1 MVDLSQFI
9 PSQRAFGGDTP
20 ELDPE
25 LLRRVQ
31 KPTRYLG
38 GELGQVKK
46 HLPDMDCVV
55 GLSYPDLYEIGMSHI
70 GLKILYSILNA
81 DPRCAAE
88 RVYAVA
94 PDMEAQLRARNLP
107 LRTLENRVPLKDLD
121 VLGFTLQYEL
131 SYSNLL
137 QVLDLGG
144 IPLDAADRTEAHP
157 LVIAG
162 GPCAFNPE
170 PLADVLDAVCL
181 GDGEGTIVAVVEAV
195 RRWKAGGARHR
206 MELLESLTR
215 IPGVYVPAFY
225 DVAYHDDGRVAS
237 VTPTRGLPP
246 RILKAIVP
254 DLDASPFVTAMPVPF
269 MKIVHDRVGVEIQR
283 GCMRGCRFC
292 QAGYIYRPERQRS
305 PETIQRLVREGLAAT
320 GIEEYSL
327 LSLSA
332 GDYNCMEP
340 LLTALMDEH
349 EQTRSG
355 ISLPSMRLETLSP
368 GIMDQINRVR
378 KTSFTVAPEAA
389 SDRLRAVI
397 NKVIDEDVLIDMV
410 GEVFQRGWKS
420 LKFYFMLGLP
430 TEQMD
435 DLQAMVDLGARCLRR
450 ARRHQGGANITIS
463 VSSFVPKSHTP
474 FQWARQIPLDEI
486 RHKQDFL
493 RRELRQAKLGFR
505 WHDSRSSV
513 MEGIY
518 SRGDRRSGKALRR
531 AYELGARLDGWQEEF
546 RGNEARWYQAFEE
559 TGLDP
564 AFFNQRRR
572 DATEVFPWHHV
583 DIGMKPEWLWADW
596 MDSLEAGFVP
606 DCTTEPCYDCGVCD
620 HGTIHNRV
628 YDVRTKGEE
637 QLHRVRKPYGISRKA
652 EDPQFVAMPRPP
664 GKKGNNVADA
674 VPPQGM
680 APGSQPARANR
691 AAHAARAAAPPSEPV
706 DRVVPHGHEASKV
719 GGNSTVPFADV
730 FDTRLPPEFRIKVE
744 ARYGKV
750 GALVHLGH
758 LEVMAAFKR
767 ALRRIDAPVLW
778 SQGFHPQI
786 KMTFTPPLPSGMA
799 SVAEYLDIELKRPVD
814 VAAFGAALQRAMPD
828 ELPVYGV
835 REVPID
841 RPSVT
846 ALVSG
851 WVYRVVPPEGVD
863 GGPAARAFLAKGSIP
878 VEHTTKK
885 GKTRTV
891 DLRKAITSLTE
902 DAPGWS
908 LGLPAVGA
916 GARVRD
922 LVAAIWGDA
931 AAGGVNGWTVVRAAT
946 LFAEGPAMKGA
957 PQEARP

>member
-1 MVDLSQFI
+1 MVDLSTFI
-9 PSQRAFGGDTP
+9 PAQRAFGGDTP

-31 KPTRYLG
+31 KASRYLG

-81 DPRCAAE
+81 DPTCAAE

-107 LRTLENRVPLKDLD
+107 LRTLENRVPLGDLD

-131 SYSNLL
+131 SYSNIL

-144 IPLDAADRTEAHP
+144 VPLDAADRTEEHP

-181 GDGEGTIVAVVEAV
+181 GDGEETIVAVVAAV
-195 RRWKAGGARHR
+195 RAWKARGARHR
-206 MELLESLTR
+206 VELLESLTR
-215 IPGVYVPAFY
+215 IPGVYVPRFY
-225 DVAYHDDGRVAS
+225 DVDYLSDGRVAS
-237 VTPTRGLPP
+237 VTPQKGLPS

-254 DLDASPFVTAMPVPF
+254 DLDASPYVTAMPVPF
-269 MKIVHDRVGVEIQR
+269 MKVVHDRVGVEIQR

-305 PETIQRLVREGLAAT
+305 PETIRRLVREGLKAT

-340 LLTALMDEH
+340 LLTSLMDEH
-349 EQTRSG
+349 ERKRSG

-410 GEVFQRGWKS
+410 GEVFKRGWKS
-420 LKFYFMLGLP
+420 LKFYFMIGLP
-430 TEQMD
+430 TEQQD
-435 DLQAMVDLGARCLRR
+435 DLQAMVDLGARCLRQ
-450 ARRHQGGANITIS
+450 ARRHNRGANITIS

-474 FQWARQIPLDEI
+474 FQWSRQIPIDEI
-486 RHKQDFL
+486 KEKQAFL
-493 RRELRQAKLGFR
+493 RRELRHARLGFR
-505 WHDSRSSV
+505 WHDPRSSV
-513 MEGIY
+513 MEGVF

-531 AYELGARLDGWQEEF
+531 AYELGARLDGWQEQLKED
-546 RGNEARWYQAFEE
+546 AWYQAFEE

-564 AFFNQRRR
+564 VFANQRRR
-572 DATEVFPWHHV
+572 DATEVFPWQHI
-583 DIGMKPEWLWADW
+583 DMGMKPEWLWADW

-620 HGTIHNRV
+620 HGVVHNRV
-628 YDVRTKGEE
+628 YDVRTRGQE
-637 QLHRVRKPYGISRKA
+637 QLHRVRKPYGISRKQQ
-652 EDPQFVAMPRPP
+652 DPQFVAMPRPP
-664 GKKGNNVADA
+664 AKKANNVVDA

-680 APGSQPARANR
+680 APGSQPARASR
-691 AAHAARAAAPPSEPV
+691 AAHQERASESTAQGPV
-706 DRVVPHGHEASKV
+706 DRVVPHGHEASRV
-719 GGNSTVPFADV
+719 GATSTVPFADV
-730 FDTRLPPEFRIKVE
+730 FDTRLPPELRIKLEV
-744 ARYGKV
+744 RYGKV

-758 LEVMAAFKR
+758 LELMEAFKR
-767 ALRRIDAPVLW
+767 ALRRMDAPVLW
-778 SQGFHPQI
+778 SQGFRPAM
-786 KMTFTPPLPSGMA
+786 KMSFTPPLPAGMA
-799 SVAEYLDIELKRPVD
+799 SVAEYLDVELKRPVD
-814 VAAFGAALQRAMPD
+814 IAAFSAGFGDAMPN
-828 ELPVYGV
+828 EIPIYGV
-835 REVPID
+835 REVPVK

-851 WVYRVVPPEGVD
+851 WTYRVVPPEGVD
-863 GGPAARAFLAKGSIP
+863 GGPGVAAFLARDAVI
-878 VEHTTKK
+878 VERTSKK
-885 GKTRTV
+885 GVVKEV
-891 DLRKAITSLTE
+891 DLRSSVTSLVPAE
-902 DAPGWS
+902 AGWALS
-908 LGLPAVGA
+908 LPAQGA

-922 LVAAIWGDA
+922 FLGAIWGEA
-931 AAGGVNGWTVVRAAT
+931 AAGAVDGWTVVRAET
-946 LFAEGPAMKGA
+946 LFSDVPAMKTPLQGT
-957 PQEARP
+957 RP